1 MPALTELEIEAEQND
16 PPIYIYIY
24 IYIYFSSFLDESLCS
39 VSDLEELPNPD
50 MTDIS
55 SVLGQNYQT
64 RDCGRV
70 LRSHKKSMSVYHPF
84 SMDICHY

>member
-16 PPIYIYIY
+16 PPICIN
-24 IYIYFSSFLDESLCS
+24 FGSFLDESLCS
-39 VSDLEELPNPD
+39 VYDLEELPNPD
-50 MTDIS
+50 MTDIPS
-55 SVLGQNYQT
+55 FLGQNYQT

-84 SMDICHY
+84 SMYICHY